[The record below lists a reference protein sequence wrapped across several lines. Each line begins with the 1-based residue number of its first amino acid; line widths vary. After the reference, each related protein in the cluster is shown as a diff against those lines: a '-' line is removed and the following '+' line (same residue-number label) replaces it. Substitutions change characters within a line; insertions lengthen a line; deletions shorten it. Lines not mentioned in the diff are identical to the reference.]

1 MIVLFKGHSLTP
13 KNRFQP
19 EAMSLSLAERTSTAS
34 MTLSPSAPTLS
45 VDDWVQIEDGPGAGI
60 VWRVK
65 TIDEQFD
72 KKTRTVSLEHVINTL
87 RDKLMFGEV
96 KTKDI
101 SGNKDS
107 ASALQAVQYI
117 LDKQSDWVLGR
128 FAYSGVSNPYSFNGD
143 DLFSALET
151 VSSSLEDCIWEY
163 SFDSYPFTLNIRHM
177 NDTVVSEMRMDRNIK
192 TLKKTIDRSRMYT
205 RHYPIGKNNLH
216 ISGNYVSKNERQYGV
231 VCKTETNNGKDTD
244 ATLRAW
250 AQERLNRH
258 CEPSVTVTISGLD
271 LAGATGEPLDSF
283 VIGKQCRVPL
293 PEFNTTIVERVTRLN
308 YTDIINE
315 PMTVTVTLANELQD
329 VATILKESS
338 SSGGSSGRNQAK
350 KDEEDHAW
358 FLDTED
364 HVGMVAEAVAGPGA
378 KDNWSRVSEVIV
390 DGQGIHQRVTK
401 TENEVVTMW
410 SSIELLE
417 DKIVMEVANAKSD
430 TYSKIEQTASSIRSE
445 VNSSK
450 STLFSVIMQ
459 TATNIYTQVGN
470 AKSDTYSKIEQTAS
484 SIRSEVNS
492 SKSTIYS
499 TIMQT
504 ATNIYS
510 EVANAKSGLYSSIEQ
525 TQSSISLKVGKGEVV
540 SCINQTAETIKISAS
555 KIQLD
560 GTTIANLIKTT
571 EIQVSALEVT
581 NGCDLNDVDCGYIDC
596 TGIGTNTGNVNCGGK
611 VTTEELKVG
620 SYNATWKS
628 KNVRYCQL
636 STERAFMYGS
646 TSGASGTIT
655 GRIAIDYT
663 DTTIYYLGR

>member
-450 STLFSVIMQ
+450 ST
-459 TATNIYTQVGN
+459 
-470 AKSDTYSKIEQTAS
+470 
-484 SIRSEVNS
+484 
-492 SKSTIYS
+492 IYS